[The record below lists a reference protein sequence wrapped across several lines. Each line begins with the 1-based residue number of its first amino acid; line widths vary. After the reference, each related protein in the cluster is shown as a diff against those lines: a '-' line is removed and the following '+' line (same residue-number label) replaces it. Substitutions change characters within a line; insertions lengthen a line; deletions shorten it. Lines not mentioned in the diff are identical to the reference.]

1 MQTSLM
7 RLMCLLLLCAGI
19 TRAAGLESKI
29 EFTKETL
36 DNGLRVIYAPLKTS
50 PVVHVRVL
58 YNVGSRDERPDR
70 QGFAHMFEHMMFRG
84 SRHVAPEQ
92 HMKLIGIVG
101 GDSNAFTSFDQTTYT
116 NTLPSNN
123 TEMALYL
130 EADRMA
136 SFKVNDEIFRT
147 ERKVVAEEWR
157 MRYAN
162 QPLGPIFQD
171 LLRTAFTTHSYRWTP
186 IGDMEQLAQATSSEL
201 QEFFNTYYVPN
212 NACLVI
218 VGDID
223 VEQTKQWV
231 RKYYGWIPKGPDVPR
246 NIPAEPK
253 QTEVRRLVVAKPNV
267 PLTNMYML
275 FKTPEYRDADH
286 GALTVL
292 ADILASG
299 RTGRLDRALVYNES
313 PKCVGVGAGNYQ
325 LQDPSAFVISAVVQ
339 QGIKPEDVEDEIARV
354 ITEIKDKGI
363 TQEELDKIRTQFKQ
377 QIIRQRQEADDIGRQ
392 LSEEEVF
399 GGDAGR
405 VNTYFEQLDA
415 LTPADIQG
423 VAKKYLDLGAMTVVR
438 YENGAPTAQTAQEA
452 AALATKV
459 AQATVAKS
467 DKVVEPRVTEFPEGY
482 LAQPPVNMK
491 AMDITF
497 NKGVESKVDGVKV
510 ITLSDHRLPLVNAS
524 LILRTGS
531 HIEPVGKEGVAGLT
545 AQMLR
550 RGSGELSFLEL
561 SNDLES
567 RGISIEASDNSDN
580 TRFSIG
586 CTTDQIDYA
595 VEKANLIL
603 SKPTFPAD
611 EFEKLK
617 QQAIGGLTQSLSRPA
632 TVVGRTFASH
642 MYPDAPQGRLSTPES
657 LASITLDDVKAWY
670 EQVYQLGGAFI
681 VVSGDVTPE
690 KGEEIAGKL
699 LAGFDRKSEAKRADY
714 SAKPRKA
721 ERQIILVDN
730 PQGKQASIRL
740 GVRAYDLTSDDK
752 FPGSVAGQILS
763 AGIDSRLGRYV
774 RAEKGL
780 TYGVYAFFRASRWA
794 GEFSG
799 NVDTRPETAAEAVEA
814 MFKVFNDLR
823 TDLVTEEELAE
834 AKLRVAGGMAMEV
847 QTIAQQAGRR
857 VDQILNDYPVDYFDV
872 LPQRINAATAEQV
885 RDVMN
890 KYVKDDQ
897 MLIVVVAP
905 AKEVQEQLSRLGT
918 VTVVPMPLSTKGE

>member
-1 MQTSLM
+1 MQTLLS
-7 RLMCLLLLCAGI
+7 RLLCVMLLCAAVA
-19 TRAAGLESKI
+19 RAGQLESKI

-50 PVVHVRVL
+50 PVVHVRVM

-136 SFKVNDEIFRT
+136 SFKVNDQIFQT

-186 IGDMEQLAQATSSEL
+186 IGDMQQLAQATSSEL

-218 VGDID
+218 AGDID
-223 VEQTKQWV
+223 IEQTKQWV

-246 NIPAEPK
+246 NMPAEPK

-267 PLTNMYML
+267 PLTNMYIA

-286 GALTVL
+286 DALNVL
-292 ADILASG
+292 GDILASG
-299 RTGRLDRALVYNES
+299 RTGRLDRALVYNEA

-325 LQDPSAFVISAVVQ
+325 LQDPSAFVVSAVIQKGV
-339 QGIKPEDVEDEIARV
+339 KPEDVEAEIGRV
-354 ITEIKDKGI
+354 IAGI
-363 TQEELDKIRTQFKQ
+363 RDNGVTQEELDKVRTQFKQ
-377 QIIRQRQEADDIGRQ
+377 QIIRQRQECEDIARQ
-392 LSEEEVF
+392 LGEEEVF
-399 GGDAGR
+399 GGDAAR
-405 VNTYFEQLDA
+405 VNTYFQQLDA
-415 LTPADIQG
+415 LTPGDIQK
-423 VAKKYLDLGAMTVVR
+423 VAQKYLDLGAMTVVR

-452 AALATKV
+452 AALADKV
-459 AQATVAKS
+459 AQAEVARS
-467 DKVVEPRVTEFPEGY
+467 DKEVEPRVKEFPKDY
-482 LAQPPVNMK
+482 PAQPPVNMK

-497 NKGVESKVDGVKV
+497 NKGVESTVDGVKV
-510 ITLSDHRLPLVNAS
+510 ITLTDARLPLVNAS
-524 LILRTGS
+524 LIFRTGS
-531 HIEPVGKEGVAGLT
+531 HAEPEGKQGVADLT

-550 RGSGELSFLEL
+550 RGSEGASFLEL
-561 SNDLES
+561 SKDLES
-567 RGISIEASDNSDN
+567 RGISIEASDNNDN
-580 TRFSIG
+580 TRFSIS
-586 CTTDQIDYA
+586 CTADQIDYA
-595 VEKANLIL
+595 IERANLIL
-603 SKPTFPAD
+603 SKPTFPA
-611 EFEKLK
+611 EELENLK
-617 QQAIGGLTQSLSRPA
+617 QQAIGGLTQSLSRPG
-632 TVVGRTFASH
+632 TVVTRTFVSNLFSG
-642 MYPDAPQGRLSTPES
+642 APQGRFSTPQS
-657 LASITLDDVKAWY
+657 LAAITLADVRQWY
-670 EQVYQLGGAFI
+670 EQVYSLDNAFLVI
-681 VVSGDVTPE
+681 SGDVTPE
-690 KGEEIAGKL
+690 KGQELAQKL
-699 LAGFDRKSEAKRADY
+699 LASYDRRLAVPLADY
-714 SAKPRKA
+714 SAEPREA
-721 ERQIILVDN
+721 RRQIILVDN

-740 GVRAYDLTSDDK
+740 GARAYDITSDDK

-780 TYGVYAFFRASRWA
+780 TYGAYAFFRPTRWA

-799 NVDTRPETAAEAVEA
+799 TVDTNPATAAAAIEA

-823 TDLVTEEELAE
+823 TDLVSDEELAE
-834 AKLRVAGGMAMEV
+834 AKLRVAGGMAMEI

-857 VDQILNDYPVDYFDV
+857 VDQILNNYPVDYYDV
-872 LPQRINAATAEQV
+872 LPKRINAVTAEQV
-885 RDVMN
+885 REVMN
-890 KYVKDDQ
+890 KYVNDNQ

-905 AKEVQEQLSRLGT
+905 AKEVQEQLSKLGE
-918 VTVVPMPLSTKGE
+918 VTVVPMPLAKQE